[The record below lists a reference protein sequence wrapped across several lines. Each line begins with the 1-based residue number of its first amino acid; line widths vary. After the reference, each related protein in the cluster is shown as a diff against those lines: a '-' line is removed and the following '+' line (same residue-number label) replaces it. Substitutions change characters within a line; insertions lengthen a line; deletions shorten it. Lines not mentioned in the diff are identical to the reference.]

1 MWGSHTDDISFTLV
15 KMREHPA
22 YNGNCVLSAWCV
34 QDSLH
39 PQPADVE
46 KPEQQWRAGSL
57 YGASLL
63 QALLSDAHSQSLQ
76 AWATAAPA
84 VLDAI
89 AEAQAAC
96 SSSEGEQVQPSSLLE
111 PESSH
116 WLPRNHA
123 GVPVSVQSTICV
135 LFHGCTIR
143 RNPHHC
149 R

>member
-1 MWGSHTDDISFTLV
+1 M
-15 KMREHPA
+15 
-22 YNGNCVLSAWCV
+22 
-34 QDSLH
+34 QDPLH

-96 SSSEGEQVQPSSLLE
+96 SSSEGEEVQPPFLLE
-111 PESSH
+111 SE
-116 WLPRNHA
+116 
-123 GVPVSVQSTICV
+123 
-135 LFHGCTIR
+135 
-143 RNPHHC
+143 
-149 R
+149 